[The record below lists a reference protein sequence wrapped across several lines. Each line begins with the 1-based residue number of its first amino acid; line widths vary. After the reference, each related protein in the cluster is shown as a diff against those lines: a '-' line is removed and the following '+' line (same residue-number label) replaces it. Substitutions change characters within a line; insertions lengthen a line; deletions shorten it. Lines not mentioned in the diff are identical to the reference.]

1 MDLLMLQAE
10 IVGATH
16 PANPAASWLILIA
29 RWLSLTQA
37 RCGGQSFAAFSVKT
51 TVARLLH

>member
-16 PANPAASWLILIA
+16 PANRAASWLICIA
-29 RWLSLTQA
+29 QRQT
-37 RCGGQSFAAFSVKT
+37 FAASSVKT